1 VSDDK
6 DETKNDSE
14 EKRSAATNSVEVG
27 ENDHGSDPHE
37 PEPPFEKDTPRMAVI
52 TAAYVAISLVV
63 IVAVIGT
70 REFFNKLVRDEKQ
83 TKVGDQVSSILTDL
97 RKTEQENLGSYR
109 WLDQGKGKVRIPAD
123 RATELVLAK
132 YKATPIEVSAP
143 PAPVPAAT
151 EAAPAGSADPAA
163 VPSEAA
169 PTEAGPSKDGEPAK
183 EGEKAAADAKS
194 ADDKSEK
201 SKGDE
206 SSDKKP
212 TKKKQKKAE

>member
-14 EKRSAATNSVEVG
+14 EKGSAATTSAGVG

-63 IVAVIGT
+63 IIAVIGT

-109 WLDQGKGKVRIPAD
+109 WLDQGKGKVRIPAE

-143 PAPVPAAT
+143 PAPAPVAT
-151 EAAPAGSADPAA
+151 EAVPAGSADPGAG
-163 VPSEAA
+163 SEAE
-169 PTEAGPSKDGEPAK
+169 PPKDGEPAK
-183 EGEKAAADAKS
+183 DGEKPSDDAKS
-194 ADDKSEK
+194 ADDKSKSEK
-201 SKGDE
+201 STGDE
-206 SSDKKP
+206 SSNKKP